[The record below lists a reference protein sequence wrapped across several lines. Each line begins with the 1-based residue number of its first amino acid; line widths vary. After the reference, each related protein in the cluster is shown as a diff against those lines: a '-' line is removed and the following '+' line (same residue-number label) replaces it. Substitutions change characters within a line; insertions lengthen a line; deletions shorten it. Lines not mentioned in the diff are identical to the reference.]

1 MARVNDHYRKLQA
14 GYLFPEI
21 GRRVRAF
28 QEQNPDAKIIRM
40 GIGDVV
46 LPLAPAVREAMHRAV
61 DELGT
66 DDGFRGYPP
75 DQGYDFLREAI
86 ATHEFAPRGVR
97 ITIDEIFVSDGSKCD
112 TGNFQEIFAL
122 DARVAVPDPVYPV
135 YVDTNVMAG
144 RTGAADAQGR
154 FEGIVYLPCTEAN
167 GFLPEPPRDKV
178 DLVYLCSPNNPTGSV
193 ASRESLERWVRWAQ
207 QNGAVILFDAAYA
220 AYVTDP
226 YLPRSIYEIPGARE
240 VAVEFRSYSKA
251 AGFTGVRCAFV
262 VVPRELRGVDAS
274 GAPVELH
281 ALWQRRHSTKFNG
294 VSYPVQCAAAATYTD
309 AGRAQTLAQVRYY
322 LENAA
327 LVRKGLAD
335 LGLRVF
341 GGTNAPYVWVA
352 TPRGT
357 RSWDFFD
364 VLLTQAHVVVT
375 PGAGFGPHGEGYFR
389 LSSFA
394 RREQV
399 VEALDRIRAK
409 VKLS

>member
-1 MARVNDHYRKLQA
+1 MARINDHYRKLSA

-28 QEQNPDAKIIRM
+28 QAREPAAKIIRM

-46 LPLAPAVREAMHRAV
+46 LPLAPSVREAMHRAV

-66 DDGFRGYPP
+66 DEGFRGYPP

-86 ATHEFAPRGVR
+86 AEHEFASRGAKVAP
-97 ITIDEIFVSDGSKCD
+97 DEIFVSDGSKCD
-112 TGNFQEIFAL
+112 SGNFQEIFAS
-122 DARVAVPDPVYPV
+122 DARVALPDPVYPV

-154 FEGIVYLPCTEAN
+154 YAGIVYLPCTEAN
-167 GFLPEPPRDKV
+167 GFLPEPPRERV

-193 ASRESLERWVRWAQ
+193 ATRESLVQWVRYARES
-207 QNGAVILFDAAYA
+207 GAVLLYDAAYA

-226 YLPRSIYEIPGARE
+226 GLPRSIYEIPGARE

-251 AGFTGVRCAFV
+251 AGFTGVRCAFL
-262 VVPRELRGVDAS
+262 VVPKEAMGVD
-274 GAPVELH
+274 GQGNRVPLH
-281 ALWQRRHSTKFNG
+281 GLWHRRHTTKFNG
-294 VSYPVQCAAAATYTD
+294 VSYPVQCGAAAVYTER
-309 AGRAQTLAQVRYY
+309 GRAETLAQVRYY

-341 GGTNAPYVWVA
+341 GGVNAPYVWVA
-352 TPRGT
+352 TPRGVP
-357 RSWDFFD
+357 SWEFFD
-364 VLLTQAHVVVT
+364 TLLTRAHVVVT
-375 PGAGFGPHGEGYFR
+375 PGAGFGPHGEGYVR
-389 LSSFA
+389 VSAFA
-394 RREQV
+394 KREAV
-399 VEALDRIRAK
+399 TEAIDRIRRQ
-409 VKLS
+409 VRP

>member
-1 MARVNDHYRKLQA
+1 
-14 GYLFPEI
+14 
-21 GRRVRAF
+21 
-28 QEQNPDAKIIRM
+28 
-40 GIGDVV
+40 
-46 LPLAPAVREAMHRAV
+46 
-61 DELGT
+61 
-66 DDGFRGYPP
+66 
-75 DQGYDFLREAI
+75 
-86 ATHEFAPRGVR
+86 
-97 ITIDEIFVSDGSKCD
+97 
-112 TGNFQEIFAL
+112 
-122 DARVAVPDPVYPV
+122 VYPV

-309 AGRAQTLAQVRYY
+309 AGKAQTLAQVRYY

-389 LSSFA
+389 VSSFA

-399 VEALDRIRAK
+399 AEALDRIRTK

>member
-28 QEQNPDAKIIRM
+28 QEHNPGAKIIRM

-86 ATHEFAPRGVR
+86 AAHEFAPRGVR
-97 ITIDEIFVSDGSKCD
+97 VAIDEIFVSDGSKCD

-167 GFLPEPPRDKV
+167 GFLPEPPREKV

-193 ASRESLERWVRWAQ
+193 ASRESLERWVRYARES
-207 QNGAVILFDAAYA
+207 GAVILFDAAYA

-309 AGRAQTLAQVRYY
+309 AGKAQTLAQVRYY

-327 LVRKGLAD
+327 LIRKGLAD

-357 RSWDFFD
+357 KSWDFFD

-389 LSSFA
+389 VSSFA

-399 VEALDRIRAK
+399 VEALDRIRTK
-409 VKLS
+409 LKLS

>member
-1 MARVNDHYRKLQA
+1 MARVNEHYRKLQA

-46 LPLAPAVREAMHRAV
+46 LPLAPAVREAMHRAI

-86 ATHEFAPRGVR
+86 AAHEFAPRGVR
-97 ITIDEIFVSDGSKCD
+97 IAPDEIFVSDGSKCD

-167 GFLPEPPRDKV
+167 GFVPEPPREKV

-207 QNGAVILFDAAYA
+207 QNDAVILFDAAYA

-294 VSYPVQCAAAATYTD
+294 VSYPVQCGAAATYTE
-309 AGRAQTLAQVRYY
+309 AGKAQTLAQVRYY

-357 RSWDFFD
+357 KSWDFFD

-389 LSSFA
+389 VSSFA
-394 RREQV
+394 RRAQV
-399 VEALDRIRAK
+399 VDAVDRIRTR
-409 VKLS
+409 VKL